1 MPEAVLQA
9 ERLTKQFGAHTAVS
23 DVSFAVAPG
32 ELLSIIGPNGAGK
45 TTLFNLLTKDLT
57 PSAGRI
63 VLEGQ
68 DVTALKPHRIS
79 RLGVGRSY
87 QITSVFQ
94 NLTVAENV
102 WVAAYRHRHGGRFD
116 FLRRRR
122 AYAQLDP
129 VVGRILENA
138 GLESYAG
145 MRASEL
151 SYGHQRMLEIAIT
164 LATEPR
170 LILLD
175 EPTSGLSQE
184 DTRQVGEMV
193 RRLAEQ
199 HTVVMI
205 EHKMSVV
212 MSISHRLIVMNFG
225 EVIAEGEPE
234 DVARNP
240 EVRKAYF
247 GTAAGV

>member
-1 MPEAVLQA
+1 MPEAVLKA
-9 ERLTKQFGAHTAVS
+9 DRLTKRFGAHTAVE
-23 DVSFAVAPG
+23 DVSFEVAPG

-45 TTLFNLLTKDLT
+45 TTLFNLLTKDLPPT
-57 PSAGRI
+57 S
-63 VLEGQ
+63 GQ
-68 DVTALKPHRIS
+68 IFLADRDVTGLKPHQIS

-87 QITSVFQ
+87 QITSIFP
-94 NLTVAENV
+94 NLTVIDNI
-102 WVAAYRHRHGGRFD
+102 WVAAYRHKFGGRFD
-116 FLRRRR
+116 FLRRRH
-122 AYAQLDP
+122 AYGSLTP
-129 VVGRILENA
+129 VVQTVLDGA
-138 GLESYAG
+138 GLENYAD
-145 MRASEL
+145 MKASEL

-193 RRLAEQ
+193 RRLAES

-212 MSISHRLIVMNFG
+212 MAISHRLIVMNFG
-225 EVIAEGEPE
+225 AIIAEGVPQ
-234 DVARNP
+234 DVARN
-240 EVRKAYF
+240 EDVRKAYF
-247 GTAAGV
+247 GSTGV